1 MVNRMDSET
10 HSSVHDFE
18 LIGGAVCL
26 DFVNT
31 GSARTEGPFK
41 ERLHEYG
48 DLLIW
53 AEGAG
58 VISTEESAELGR
70 LATAKPSEAVRL
82 LDRARQLREAIYRVF
97 SGLAHGESPQPADLA
112 LLSAEQGV
120 AAANRTLTVKDG
132 RVEFG
137 WRTDPPNLERPLWSV
152 ALSATELLTASECT
166 RVKECGTDN
175 CNWLFLDASK
185 NKSRRWCEMKE
196 CGNRAKARRYY
207 AKRRSAGGD
216 AA

>member
-1 MVNRMDSET
+1 MDAET
-10 HSSVHDFE
+10 HSSVHDFD

-41 ERLHEYG
+41 ERLHDYD

-53 AEGAG
+53 AERAG
-58 VISTEESAELGR
+58 VISSAESGALGEF
-70 LATAKPSEAVRL
+70 AAAKPTEAGRVL
-82 LDRARQLREAIYRVF
+82 ERARHLREAIYRVF
-97 SGLAHGESPQPADLA
+97 SGQARGVSPLSADLA
-112 LLSAEQGV
+112 LLSAEQAA
-120 AAANRTLTVKDG
+120 AAANRVLTVNDG

-137 WRTDPPNLERPLWSV
+137 WRTDTPNLERPLWSV
-152 ALSATELLTASECT
+152 AQSATDLLTASECT

-196 CGNRAKARRYY
+196 CGNRAKARRHY
-207 AKRRSAGGD
+207 AKKRSARGS